1 MRAPFVLCFALAL
14 SAGLSRF
21 DVVQADDEAER
32 PKPPAPHTDAQVAPA
47 LAAFKRDFAETDMD
61 KRLKAVRAL
70 GRWRHK
76 DVLKELKRLLRSE
89 PDLEIKAAAAEGFG
103 HQASF
108 PSDAGRALADF
119 LKQNDKLASTLAPQ
133 DAAEEERVKYESR
146 VLVACWNSVGM
157 LGWKDPWKEWK
168 GYIDHAH
175 DDVASAA
182 IRAFG
187 ALKEYRSLAPLLEWF
202 NIYPDGVSWEGG
214 SVSVDTGAAG
224 GEDQA
229 AAEAAW
235 RAKYGGR
242 AKKARPAIVD
252 ALLKTVKDITGQ
264 EFSKPAQLKQW
275 MEDNKLLLR
284 KHGA

>member
-1 MRAPFVLCFALAL
+1 MRLVLVCSLVF
-14 SAGLSRF
+14 GLGLGAAR
-21 DVVQADDEAER
+21 ADDEAER
-32 PKPPAPHTDAQVAPA
+32 PKPPPAHTDAQVAPA

-61 KRLKAVRAL
+61 KRLKAVRSL

-89 PDLEIKAAAAEGFG
+89 SDLEIKAAAAEGFG
-103 HQASF
+103 HQTTFA
-108 PSDAGRALADF
+108 SDAARALAEF
-119 LKQNDKLASTLAPQ
+119 LKQNDKLASSLAPQ
-133 DAAEEERVKYESR
+133 DAAEEERIKYESR

-157 LGWKDPWKEWK
+157 LGWKDAWKDWK

-252 ALLKTVKDITGQ
+252 ALLKTVKEITGQ